1 MIRRPAHVRP
11 RRLGGPPRLKSAATS
26 IGVAAAFLAGLVVA
40 LPAAAQNAPPQAYH
54 GLNAVAIPYANGPV
68 RMEHVP
74 EIWLRLPGGEARRF
88 GMDTGSTGIVVS
100 SEHYIP
106 GPNDVAGGP
115 GQLVYNSSGRVLHG
129 THWTTDV
136 EIMHDRERPAATARV
151 QVLRVERITCLAHA
165 RDCEPRER
173 PNGVSFMG
181 VGFGRNSA
189 RGMVPTVQ
197 RNPFIA
203 LTSLASGVPANTVRP
218 GYIVT
223 REGIHLGMTPELT
236 RNFAFVK
243 LTPKAMVGGLPEWDS
258 APLTVSVDGVT
269 GTGTSLM
276 DTGINYMFLSPPA
289 GTSLV
294 HGRLAPRGTSISIW
308 LPGQTRPNAT
318 YAFTVGDR
326 RSPMHPAKVEVVRDP
341 GTFVNTGRM
350 FLQGFDY
357 LYDAR
362 GGYVGYAWAGRTN
375 QAYGSVSIGR

>member
-1 MIRRPAHVRP
+1 MRSSATNCMW
-11 RRLGGPPRLKSAATS
+11 KSVGAAVAFLSSLAAT
-26 IGVAAAFLAGLVVA
+26 
-40 LPAAAQNAPPQAYH
+40 LPAAAQSPQAYR
-54 GLNAVAIPYANGPV
+54 GLNAIAIPFANGPV
-68 RMEHVP
+68 RLEHVP
-74 EIWLRLPGGEARRF
+74 EIWLRLPGSEPRRF

-106 GPNDVAGGP
+106 GPNDVDDGP
-115 GQLVYNSSGRVLHG
+115 GQLVYNSSGRVLYG

-136 EIMHDRERPAATARV
+136 EIMHGRERPAAIARV

-173 PNGVSFMG
+173 PRGVSFMG

-189 RGMVPTVQ
+189 QGTAPTAQ

-203 LTSLASGVPANTVRP
+203 LTSLASGLPASSVRP

-236 RNFAFVK
+236 RNVAFVK
-243 LTPKAMVGGLPEWDS
+243 LTPRGTVGGLPDWEG

-276 DTGINYMFLSPPA
+276 DTGIKCMFLSPPA

-294 HGRLAPRGTSISIW
+294 RGRRAPDGTNIAIW
-308 LPGQTRPNAT
+308 LPGQAAPNAT

-326 RSPMHPAKVEVVRDP
+326 SNPMHPERVEVVHDA

-357 LYDAR
+357 LYDAI

-375 QAYGSVSIGR
+375 PTYGSVAIGR